1 VEREFTMSTAD
12 PDLGVPVR
20 NFNHHTDPALRV
32 DPFTAFD
39 RFRDEPIFW
48 TPELDG
54 FWVLTRYADI
64 REVLRDGETF
74 SSRHTL
80 IPPIDWPRDRANRGQ
95 RASAD
100 WAGYRK
106 LLVHSVTGPAGAAVA
121 MAVERACV
129 RLVTRLAP
137 LGRCDLVAD
146 FAQPLRDALFA
157 ALFDVPEAETE
168 RCARWASD
176 LLQDVDP
183 DRRVRAAQDF
193 RAYVGQ
199 GIAACASGRRT
210 GTGLLRALAT
220 ADVDGRPLRE
230 DEAVDLAF
238 KMGIG
243 SVDTITNSI
252 GFSFRY
258 LATHPDLQRRLATES
273 AAAGLAADE
282 LLRLH
287 SVACVARVATRDT
300 EIAGTRVRA
309 GERILLSLALA
320 DRDPCQYP
328 DPASADFDRS
338 DRTSHL
344 AFGSGAHRCVGARI
358 AVQALTV
365 ALREWHHAI
374 QDYALAEDADPRTAG
389 GAVWSLG
396 MLPLTWPVHNV
407 HARQRYDLDEVQPQG
422 GPL

>member
-1 VEREFTMSTAD
+1 MSTAD
-12 PDLGVPVR
+12 PDPGVPVR
-20 NFNHHTDPALRV
+20 NFNHHKDPGLRV
-32 DPFTAFD
+32 DPFTAFE

-48 TPELDG
+48 TPEFDG

-64 REVLRDGETF
+64 RDVLRDGETF
-74 SSRHTL
+74 SSKHTL
-80 IPPIDWPRDRANRGQ
+80 IPPIEWPRDKANRGQ

-121 MAVERACV
+121 AAVARACV
-129 RLVTRLAP
+129 GLVARLAP
-137 LGRCDLVAD
+137 LGRCDLVTD

-183 DRRVRAAQDF
+183 GLRLRAAQDF
-193 RAYVGQ
+193 KAYVGQ
-199 GIAACASGRRT
+199 GIAACANGERT
-210 GTGLLRALAT
+210 GTGLLHALAT
-220 ADVDGRPLRE
+220 AEVDGRPLRE

-258 LATHPDLQRRLATES
+258 LATHPDLQRRLATEG
-273 AAAGLAADE
+273 AAAAAEE

-300 EIAGTRVRA
+300 EIAGTTVRA
-309 GERILLSLALA
+309 GERVLLSLALA
-320 DRDPCQYP
+320 DRDPYQYP
-328 DPASADFDRS
+328 DPGEADFDRP

-358 AVQALTV
+358 ATQALTA
-365 ALREWHHAI
+365 ALHEWHAAI
-374 QDYALAEDADPRTAG
+374 QDYVVADDAHGADPRTAG

-396 MLPLTWPVHNV
+396 TLPLTWPVHDGQT
-407 HARQRYDLDEVQPQG
+407 AQRYDLRQVQSQG

>member
-1 VEREFTMSTAD
+1 MSTAD
-12 PDLGVPVR
+12 PDPGVPVR
-20 NFNHHTDPALRV
+20 NFNHHKDPALRV

-74 SSRHTL
+74 SSRHAL
-80 IPPIDWPRDRANRGQ
+80 IPPIEWPRDQANREQ

-100 WAGYRK
+100 WAGYRR

-121 MAVERACV
+121 SAVERACV
-129 RLVTRLAP
+129 RLVTRIAP
-137 LGRCDLVAD
+137 LGRCDLVVD

-157 ALFDVPEAETE
+157 ALFDVPEGDTE

-176 LLQDVDP
+176 LLQDADP

-193 RAYVGQ
+193 KAYVGQ
-199 GIAACASGRRT
+199 GIAACANGRHT
-210 GTGLLRALAT
+210 GTGLLHALAT
-220 ADVDGRPLRE
+220 ADVDGRPLRD

-258 LATHPDLQRRLATES
+258 LATHPDLQRRLATET
-273 AAAGLAADE
+273 AASGLAAEE

-309 GERILLSLALA
+309 GERILISLALA
-320 DRDPCQYP
+320 DRDPHQYP
-328 DPASADFDRS
+328 DPATADFDRP

-344 AFGSGAHRCVGARI
+344 AFGSGGHRCVGARI
-358 AVQALTV
+358 ATQALTA
-365 ALREWHHAI
+365 ALREWHAAI
-374 QDYALAEDADPRTAG
+374 QDYALAENADPRTAG
-389 GAVWSLG
+389 GAVWSVDS
-396 MLPLTWPVHNV
+396 LPLTWPAREVHT
-407 HARQRYDLDEVQPQG
+407 RQRYDLHQVQQQG

>member
-1 VEREFTMSTAD
+1 MSTAN
-12 PDLGVPVR
+12 PGLGVPVR
-20 NFNHHTDPALRV
+20 NFNHHKDPALLV

-48 TPELDG
+48 TTELDG

-100 WAGYRK
+100 WASYRR
-106 LLVHSVTGPAGAAVA
+106 LLVHSVTGPAGAAVTSA
-121 MAVERACV
+121 IERACV
-129 RLVTRLAP
+129 RLVAGLAP

-199 GIAACASGRRT
+199 GITACASGQRT
-210 GTGLLRALAT
+210 GTGLLHALAT
-220 ADVDGRPLRE
+220 ADVDGRPLRN

-258 LATHPDLQRRLATES
+258 LATRPDLQQRLATES
-273 AAAGLAADE
+273 AAAPRAADE

-287 SVACVARVATRDT
+287 SVACVARVATRDV
-300 EIAGTRVRA
+300 EIAGVRVRA

-320 DRDPCQYP
+320 DRDPHQYP
-328 DPASADFDRS
+328 DPATADFDRP
-338 DRTSHL
+338 DRTGYL
-344 AFGSGAHRCVGARI
+344 AFGSGSHRCVGARI
-358 AVQALTV
+358 ATQALTA
-365 ALREWHHAI
+365 ALREWHATI
-374 QDYALAEDADPRTAG
+374 QDYTVADGAHPRTAG
-389 GAVWSLG
+389 GAVWSLDT
-396 MLPLTWPVHNV
+396 LPLTWTVRDMPI
-407 HARQRYDLDEVQPQG
+407 
-422 GPL
+422 

>member
-1 VEREFTMSTAD
+1 MNAAD
-12 PDLGVPVR
+12 PDLAVPVR
-20 NFNHHTDPALRV
+20 NFNHHKDPALRV

-64 REVLRDGETF
+64 RDVLRDGETF

-80 IPPIDWPRDRANRGQ
+80 IPPIDWPKDRKNKGQ
-95 RASAD
+95 RASAE
-100 WAGYRK
+100 WASYRR

-121 MAVERACV
+121 SAVERACG
-129 RLVTRLAP
+129 RLVTELAP

-168 RCARWASD
+168 RCAQWAAD

-193 RAYVGQ
+193 KAYVGR
-199 GIAACASGRRT
+199 GIAACASGERT
-210 GTGLLRALAT
+210 GTGLLHALAT
-220 ADVDGRPLRE
+220 ADIDGRRLRE
-230 DEAVDLAF
+230 DEAADLAF

-258 LATHPDLQRRLATES
+258 LATRPDLRQRVAAES
-273 AAAGLAADE
+273 AAAADE

-320 DRDPCQYP
+320 DRDPHQYP
-328 DPASADFDRS
+328 EPATADLDRP

-358 AVQALTV
+358 ATQALTV
-365 ALREWHHAI
+365 ALREWHEVI
-374 QDYALAEDADPRTAG
+374 QDYALAEGVVPRTAG
-389 GAVWSLG
+389 GAVWSLDT
-396 MLPLTWPVHNV
+396 LPLTWPVPDIPE
-407 HARQRYDLDEVQPQG
+407 RQRHDLHQVQQQG